1 MQQVDA
7 KKLPDK
13 QLKAPKNKTE
23 DEPGFSRQSSRTW
36 QDAKTGLG
44 WQCESPGEMA
54 WQEAL
59 QYAKSLS
66 LDGKNDWRLPT
77 LAEPE
82 TLLDRSILYE
92 KLRPIMREE
101 VPFRDTLSYWSST
114 TFAPD
119 TYSAWVVMFDGAYL
133 LSHHK
138 RNACYVPCVRG

>member
-82 TLLDRSILYE
+82 TLLDRSILYD

-101 VPFRDTLSYWSST
+101 LPFRDTLILVIHYLCPRYVQRVGRHVRWRL
-114 TFAPD
+114 
-119 TYSAWVVMFDGAYL
+119 SAE
-133 LSHHK
+133 
-138 RNACYVPCVRG
+138 PP